1 MSENE
6 ETIVR
11 VTLAEARAMKGGTD
25 PDRDNRMTDAAS

>member
-25 PDRDNRMTDAAS
+25 PDRYDRMAGPAG